1 MSSDNE
7 PETEADTV
15 TEMVATQKKTQM
27 QLMAEA
33 QERVQEN
40 QREGRLPWDG
50 VSDEAKL
57 ALRDYNQR
65 KGVFAARPVVIEGEG
80 ATFQDGDMSVFMMQ
94 ALPRKTITK
103 DKARGKASGSR
114 YSDDE
119 KVTDMETDLVENE
132 VAMDMDEMPA
142 TEEDAKLLP
151 TAVIESKIT
160 KFRLAVK
167 DAQKAMESELADLD
181 KHAGS
186 CLKEGAEKCID
197 DIKDRK
203 SFMDILSEVPT
214 DRLLELQAI
223 LPQMEAN
230 KNSREFWKVMN
241 RITHEELLDQE
252 KASKKAWEK
261 VIELRKITNQAAYFE
276 TFGVSIGTVALK
288 RELQKLIN
296 QRGAQELADKEKQQ
310 QKSKKKGWFS
320 S

>member
-65 KGVFAARPVVIEGEG
+65 KGVFAERP
-80 ATFQDGDMSVFMMQ
+80 DDMSVFMMQ

-103 DKARGKASGSR
+103 DKARGMARGSR
-114 YSDDE
+114 DKDDE

-132 VAMDMDEMPA
+132 VAMEMDEMPA

-310 QKSKKKGWFS
+310 QQKSKKKGWFS